1 MAGNK
6 PAIITEKIITNNYT
20 SMNAKELLILNF
32 EEVRRRS
39 IKVWKGIGEEYLF
52 WRPDGDAMNCIEMV
66 RHILEGENIYHH
78 IILHGGDLGNFES
91 PLKSNPYFSIED
103 ELRNAQPYREKF
115 LKMVHGFTTKELD
128 ELYITR
134 KTLGQHRKLGDYLL
148 RIAYHEAV
156 HTGQLLD
163 YLRTVKAGRPK
174 IWD

>member
-1 MAGNK
+1 
-6 PAIITEKIITNNYT
+6 
-20 SMNAKELLILNF
+20 MNAKDLLILNF

-39 IKVWKGIGEEYLF
+39 IKVWKGIAEDYLF
-52 WRPDGDAMNCIEMV
+52 WKPDGDAMNCIEMV
-66 RHILEGENIYHH
+66 RHVLEGENIYHH

-103 ELRNAQPYREKF
+103 ELKNAQPYREKF
-115 LKMVHGFTTKELD
+115 LKMVNGFTAKEL
-128 ELYITR
+128 EEVYITR
-134 KTLGQHRKLGDYLL
+134 KNLGQRRTLGDYLL

-163 YLRTVKAGRPK
+163 YLRTVKTVRPK

>member
-1 MAGNK
+1 
-6 PAIITEKIITNNYT
+6 
-20 SMNAKELLILNF
+20 MNAKDLLILNF

-39 IKVWKGIGEEYLF
+39 IKVWKSIADDYLF

-66 RHILEGENIYHH
+66 RHVLEGENIYHH
-78 IILHGGDLGNFES
+78 IILHGGELGNFES

-103 ELRNAQPYREKF
+103 ELKNAQPYRERF
-115 LKMVHGFTTKELD
+115 LKMINGFTAKEL
-128 ELYITR
+128 EEIYIVR
-134 KTLGQHRKLGDYLL
+134 KNLGQRRTLGDYLL

-163 YLRTVKAGRPK
+163 YLRTVKTIRPK